1 MKKKD
6 KYTFTDIFTSYE
18 CSEIIKIHYICELSE
33 KLFSVMSKKIEEN
46 AGGFQS
52 VENALS
58 RTEHYIE
65 ENQKSL
71 TIILIAII
79 VIVGGYLGYKKFYL
93 EPANRDALASMY
105 MAESYFEQDSFR
117 LALEGDGE
125 EYGFLDI
132 IDEFGVTKAAN
143 LAHYY
148 AGICYMRTG
157 NHEEA
162 IEYLE
167 QFDADDIMIA
177 TVALGAIGDCY
188 LELDDKEK
196 AAAIYMK
203 AGARKK
209 NSFTSPIYLKKAGL
223 VLQDLGQYDKAL
235 KAFNTI
241 KKEYPNTDEGKVI
254 DKYITAL
261 EIKMK

>member
-1 MKKKD
+1 
-6 KYTFTDIFTSYE
+6 
-18 CSEIIKIHYICELSE
+18 
-33 KLFSVMSKKIEEN
+33 MSKKIEEN
-46 AGGFQS
+46 PTGFQS

-58 RTEHYIE
+58 RTEQYIE

-71 TIILIAII
+71 TIIIIAI
-79 VIVGGYLGYKKFYL
+79 VVVVGGYLGYKKFYL
-93 EPANRDALASMY
+93 EPSNREAQASMY
-105 MAESYFEQDSFR
+105 VAENYFEQDSFL

-132 IDEFGVTKAAN
+132 IDEFGITKTAN

-148 AGICYMRTG
+148 AGICYLRTG
-157 NHEEA
+157 SFEDA

-167 QFDADDIMIA
+167 QFDAEDIMIA
-177 TVALGAIGDCY
+177 SLALGAIGDCY
-188 LELDDKEK
+188 MELGDKEE
-196 AAAIYMK
+196 AAAFYLK

-209 NSFTSPIYLKKAGL
+209 NSFTSPIFLKKAGM
-223 VLQDLGQYDKAL
+223 VLEDLQQYDKAL

-241 KKEYPNTDEGKVI
+241 KKDYPDTDEGKVI